1 MTFQRFATV
10 LLFLAIATAACLMPA
25 QSDTFWQLRAGQE
38 MAASGNVMLHDAFTY
53 SVRGGFWP
61 NHEWLSEVLFY
72 GLWRVGGMPALAA
85 FAASMAL
92 LAWAFVW
99 RVMTGPALWRGALIL
114 LVLIPSAKL
123 WSVRPQVISLALL
136 AALLVLVT
144 RERWRL
150 VPMLF
155 IAWANLHGGVMLGVI
170 ALTGA
175 LAARVAAA
183 RSPWKPAALVLAS
196 SVAAVCLTPLGVT
209 IWVEV
214 PHMLG
219 RLRSYGVTEW
229 RAVDA
234 ADPFNIPFFIVAAAL
249 AACALR
255 RWHHLDR
262 SQAALLGAAAAL
274 FAPALESDR
283 NVAPFLIAAVAA
295 LSRMAPEV
303 ASRLERFET
312 SVRHPRHTVL
322 AMAAA
327 AGCLAL
333 VARTWTRPPE
343 RMNWSPLPADVAAA
357 VEGCQGNL
365 YNQYDNGGYLI
376 WFAPRK
382 PVFIDSRQ
390 DPFPPELVLAHRSV
404 EMTGNY
410 TALFDRFQVECV
422 ALPPVSPT
430 AMALKRAGW
439 RILVE
444 DRAWLVLTHAK
455 S

>member
-72 GLWRVGGMPALAA
+72 GLWRVGGMPALTA

-92 LAWAFVW
+92 LAWVLVW
-99 RVMTGPALWRGALIL
+99 RVMTGPALWRCALIL

-123 WSVRPQVISLALL
+123 WSIRPQVISLALL
-136 AALLVLVT
+136 AILLVQMT
-144 RERWRL
+144 RERWRRVPVLFL
-150 VPMLF
+150 V
-155 IAWANLHGGVMLGVI
+155 WANLHGGVMLGVI

-175 LAARVAAA
+175 LAARVVVA
-183 RSPWKPAALVLAS
+183 RSQWKPAALVLAA

-209 IWVEV
+209 VWIEV

-219 RLRSYGVTEW
+219 RLRSYGVAEW
-229 RAVDA
+229 RAVDV
-234 ADPFNIPFFIVAAAL
+234 ADPLNSPFFIVAAAL
-249 AACALR
+249 VVCTCR
-255 RWHHLDR
+255 RWRHLDR
-262 SQAALLGAAAAL
+262 NQAALLGAAAAL
-274 FAPALESDR
+274 FMPALESDR

-295 LSRMAPEV
+295 LSRMAPDI
-303 ASRLERFET
+303 ASRFERFET
-312 SVRHPRHTVL
+312 SVRQPRHVVF
-322 AMAAA
+322 AVAAA

-333 VARTWTRPPE
+333 VAATWAHPPG
-343 RMNWSPLPADVAAA
+343 RMNWSPLPTGVAAA

-390 DPFPPELVLAHRSV
+390 DPFPPALVLAHRSV

-410 TALFDRFQVECV
+410 TALFDRFDVGCA
-422 ALPPVSPT
+422 ALPPRSRT
-430 AMALKRAGW
+430 AEALLKNGWMPSVRDVDWVVLSRKR
-439 RILVE
+439 
-444 DRAWLVLTHAK
+444 
-455 S
+455 